1 MIQSGRL
8 RRAAD
13 ALDSWVRV
21 GVIFAVVVLN
31 GIWEETL
38 ILRAE
43 FMMLLRWTRD
53 VIRYD
58 LRWTVQEKLRLL
70 SHRRTRSMKE

>member
-1 MIQSGRL
+1 MIESGRF

-21 GVIFAVVVLN
+21 GVIFTVVVLN

>member
-1 MIQSGRL
+1 MTESGRF

-21 GVIFAVVVLN
+21 GVIFTVVVLN

>member
-1 MIQSGRL
+1 MIGSGRIS
-8 RRAAD
+8 RTTA
-13 ALDSWVRV
+13 ALDSWARFGIIVA
-21 GVIFAVVVLN
+21 VIVLN

-43 FMMLLRWTRD
+43 FMMLVRWTRD

-58 LRWTVQEKLRLL
+58 VRWTVQEKMRLL
-70 SHRRTRSMKE
+70 VHRRTRSMKE